1 MCESTAKTS
10 WLQFL
15 EWEVSFA
22 VSPISVVKFN
32 IPELLCKHIISSF
45 HIPIPRYIN
54 MKWLQIRVIHE
65 KSNVKCLTS
74 SSLILFILVIKY
86 TMQNYSNF
94 EKGLEGATG
103 VLNFVHKVNRIFWS
117 FLFRGPN
124 MMMINLNVAKKLLDM
139 CVLMLQ
145 NQWKKKKQKNLSQF
159 WENHNLWISLQLM
172 QSNSWNSQ
180 NKVHFTLA
188 NSLVM

>member
-1 MCESTAKTS
+1 MAGDEP
-10 WLQFL
+10 QFL
-15 EWEVSFA
+15 KIIWKLILSSINSQKIRIFCVWEGMVAIVFKTFTQ
-22 VSPISVVKFN
+22 IYMF
-32 IPELLCKHIISSF
+32 
-45 HIPIPRYIN
+45 
-54 MKWLQIRVIHE
+54 IRVIHK

-86 TMQNYSNF
+86 TMQNFSNF
-94 EKGLEGATG
+94 EKRLEGATG

-145 NQWKKKKQKNLSQF
+145 NQWKKKKEKNLSQF
-159 WENHNLWISLQLM
+159 
-172 QSNSWNSQ
+172 
-180 NKVHFTLA
+180 
-188 NSLVM
+188 

>member
-1 MCESTAKTS
+1 MNT
-10 WLQFL
+10 
-15 EWEVSFA
+15 
-22 VSPISVVKFN
+22 
-32 IPELLCKHIISSF
+32 
-45 HIPIPRYIN
+45 
-54 MKWLQIRVIHE
+54 RVIHE

-86 TMQNYSNF
+86 IMQNFSNF
-94 EKGLEGATG
+94 EKRLEGATG

-145 NQWKKKKQKNLSQF
+145 NQSKKKKKKNSSQF
-159 WENHNLWISLQLM
+159 WENHNVVNFSSIDAKQFMEQPKQSSFHLGQFISYVTELFPGWITSPV
-172 QSNSWNSQ
+172 WNVASVFHTIADDIGQ
-180 NKVHFTLA
+180 RFGYCEDASGLTG
-188 NSLVM
+188 